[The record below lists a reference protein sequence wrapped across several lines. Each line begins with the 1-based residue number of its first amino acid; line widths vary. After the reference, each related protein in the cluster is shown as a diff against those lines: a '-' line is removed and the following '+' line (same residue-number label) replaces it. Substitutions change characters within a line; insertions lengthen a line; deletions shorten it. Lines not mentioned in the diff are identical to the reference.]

1 MKQRALLVAV
11 RKSGATQLRGARFHI
26 GDSLDELQ
34 DLASTAGIAV
44 LGREVQFRPEADPA
58 LFIGSGKADLLQQ
71 RAKTAGIDLLIFD
84 DELSPTQQRNLE
96 RRTGCGVL
104 DRTQLILA
112 LFAQRARTREG
123 KLQVELAQLNYLR
136 PRLTG
141 RGVELSRLGGGIG
154 TRGPGETKLELD
166 RRRIVHRIARIR
178 REMDHVRAQR
188 QLQRERRHDTAVAT
202 ISLVGYTNAGK
213 STLFNALTAS
223 SVPVAPQLFST
234 LDPTL
239 RKLALPSRR
248 LALLSD
254 TVGFIRKLPHTLVTA
269 FRATLEEVVESD
281 LILHVVDR
289 SNPHF
294 LEQEQAVE
302 QVLEEL
308 NARAKPILKVY
319 NKVDLMDSP
328 IDVNRKDTIAVS
340 ALMRSGL
347 ERLLDRID
355 DFLVR
360 DPLIDCHFI
369 IPLSEGGVLSLI
381 RRRGRLLEQGVTSG
395 MLRVHAQLP
404 QSVALKLHSFRL

>member
-11 RKSGATQLRGARFHI
+11 RKSRSAHSRGARSQI
-26 GDSLDELQ
+26 SDSLDELQ
-34 DLASTAGIAV
+34 ALAFTAGIEV
-44 LGREVQFRPEADPA
+44 LGREIQARSETDPA
-58 LFIGSGKADLLQQ
+58 LFIGRGKADQLQQ
-71 RAKTAGIDLLIFD
+71 HAQKAAVDLLIFD

-96 RRTGCGVL
+96 RQTGCGVL
-104 DRTQLILA
+104 DRTQLILS

-154 TRGPGETKLELD
+154 TRGPGETKLETD

-188 QLQRERRHDTAVAT
+188 QLQRERRHETAVST
-202 ISLVGYTNAGK
+202 VSLVGYTNAGK
-213 STLFNALTAS
+213 STLFNALTTA

-239 RKLALPSRR
+239 RKLQLPSRR
-248 LALLSD
+248 PALLSD

-289 SNPHF
+289 SNPRF
-294 LEQEQAVE
+294 LEQEEAVE

-308 NARAKPILKVY
+308 NARAKPILRVY
-319 NKVDLMDSP
+319 NKVDLMDSE
-328 IDVNRKDTIAVS
+328 IALKIKDTVAVS
-340 ALMRSGL
+340 ALTGSGL
-347 ERLLDRID
+347 ERLLERID
-355 DFLVR
+355 ELLVR
-360 DPLIDCHFI
+360 DPLIDCLFEF
-369 IPLSEGGVLSLI
+369 PLSEGGALSLI
-381 RRRGRLLEQGVTSG
+381 QRRGRLLDQRVVSG
-395 MLRVHAQLP
+395 MLRVHALLP
-404 QSVALKLHSFRL
+404 QSVALKLQSFRL